1 MHLGCEDEYAK
12 PDNFVLGKLLASVII
27 KNIYKLWECDKASYH
42 WLKTFNL
49 LIITHTLNKVNVDD
63 FS

>member
-27 KNIYKLWECDKASYH
+27 KNIYKLWECDKASLPLTKNIQSSH
-42 WLKTFNL
+42 HHSHIKQ
-49 LIITHTLNKVNVDD
+49 
-63 FS
+63 S